1 MTRSTTPF
9 WLDPK
14 LWAISVAETL
24 AWAGLFY
31 MFPALLLRWNH
42 HFGWSISE
50 LSFGLMLALVIS
62 AVVGILSGKLID
74 KGFGRPLVAL
84 SVIAG
89 GLLLLFLIVVQEL
102 WQFYLVWG
110 SVGVFMGGCFY
121 DPCFALLTRKYG
133 KNAKGPI
140 VMVTFFA
147 GLAITVGFP
156 ISSIVANTLG
166 WKASVFTFSSFL
178 MFISGPLFWYGYS
191 DEIYSV
197 GKFTDRVKTSSAK
210 IVADLLR
217 NPIFWGLSVMFTAF
231 GINHIMILSQILPI
245 LDNKGFSE
253 NGAVLV
259 ATFMGP
265 MQVSG
270 RMLLVSM
277 EKLANRTLPSISVS
291 IISSIVLALAS
302 MCLYFSDSYEIL
314 IIAFL
319 IFQGCS
325 FGIIN
330 IIKPVITAEL
340 LGQDNFGFT
349 SSIVGF
355 GYIWGFAFAPGIAGL
370 ISDVLGTDA
379 VIKGGFYIAVVGL
392 LAMLCSVIPL
402 RTVRKILR

>member
-1 MTRSTTPF
+1 MTRPTTPF

-24 AWAGLFY
+24 AWAGMFY
-31 MFPALLLRWNH
+31 MFPALLLRWH
-42 HFGWSISE
+42 RYFEWSISQ
-50 LSFGLMLALVIS
+50 LSSALMLALVIS
-62 AVVGILSGKLID
+62 AVVGILSGRLID
-74 KGFGRPLVAL
+74 KGFGRPLVTL
-84 SVIAG
+84 SVIMG
-89 GLLLLFLIVVQEL
+89 GLILLFLLFVQEL

-110 SVGVFMGGCFY
+110 LVGIFMGACFY
-121 DPCFALLTRKYG
+121 DPCFALLTRKYAG
-133 KNAKGPI
+133 NAKGPI

-156 ISSIVANTLG
+156 ISSIVSSAFG

-178 MFISGPLFWYGYS
+178 TLISGPLFWYGYS
-191 DEIYSV
+191 DEIYSA
-197 GKFTDRVKTSSAK
+197 GKPVRRAKISSSR

-231 GINHIMILSQILPI
+231 GINHIMLLSQILPI
-245 LDNKGFSE
+245 LDSKGFSE
-253 NGAVLV
+253 KSAVLI

-270 RMLLVSM
+270 RMLLVAM
-277 EKLANRTLPSISVS
+277 EKFGNRNLPSVSVS
-291 IISSIVLALAS
+291 VVSSIVLALAS
-302 MCLYFSDSYEIL
+302 ISLYFSDAYREL

-355 GYIWGFAFAPGIAGL
+355 GYIWGFAFAPGIAGF
-370 ISDVLGTDA
+370 ISDSLGSDA
-379 VIKGGFYIAVVGL
+379 VIKGGFYIALIGL
-392 LAMLCSVIPL
+392 FAMLCSAIPFRSL
-402 RTVRKILR
+402 RKFLD